1 VNRRSWARSSG
12 PVVGRGRRARTS
24 KVVSAFLLALIG
36 AVVTHA
42 HAQQSPPAVVAGPVT
57 GGDRG
62 QPFGG
67 WAAGARPNGWVE
79 EEWFVSGVASS
90 YRRLGAWGT
99 DGRWDVAPH
108 ETEPYAVRILVR
120 RPAEAS
126 RFNGVVVVEWL
137 NVTARLEGAA
147 DYAQMEEEL
156 LREGYAWVGVGAQAV
171 GIHAEGTGLKAWDPA
186 RYEPLQHPGDRFSY
200 DIYSQAARTLRSG
213 DAGGPL
219 GDLAPRHLIAAGR
232 SQSAFRLV
240 TYLNAFHPRERLFD
254 GYFVHSRGAT
264 AAGLRSEAL
273 AADEP
278 DPIPAG
284 ARIRTDV
291 DVPVF
296 DLQTEGDMVTL
307 GSHRTRQP
315 ASDMYRRW
323 EIAGAAHT
331 EIPTWVVEVPPELPR
346 GPGCAEAV
354 NAAPHHA
361 FVKAGLRALVDWV
374 VSGRVPPQSPEIQL
388 HDPAA
393 TDPIARD
400 VHGNALGGVRIPQ
413 LVAPT
418 ATLDG
423 RQNSVAA
430 GGPGEQNFCFLFG
443 NTRAFDDAK
452 LRELHPTHEAFVNR
466 FVASVDALERDGY
479 LLAPEAEEAKRAAA
493 QSGIGR

>member
-1 VNRRSWARSSG
+1 
-12 PVVGRGRRARTS
+12 
-24 KVVSAFLLALIG
+24 
-36 AVVTHA
+36 
-42 HAQQSPPAVVAGPVT
+42 VVAGPVA
-57 GGDRG
+57 GGERG

-67 WAAGARPNGWVE
+67 WTAGARPDGWVE
-79 EEWFVSGVASS
+79 EEWFLSGTATS
-90 YRRLGAWGT
+90 YRRAGAWGA
-99 DGRWDVAPH
+99 DGHWDVVLDESA
-108 ETEPYAVRILVR
+108 PYAVRMLVR
-120 RPAEAS
+120 RPADAS

-147 DYAQMEEEL
+147 DYSQMEEEL

-171 GIHAEGTGLKAWDPA
+171 GIHAEGTGLKAWDPV

-200 DIYSQAARTLRSG
+200 DIYAQVARTLRS
-213 DAGGPL
+213 DVSDGPL
-219 GDLAPRHLIAAGR
+219 GELTLRHLIAAGR

-315 ASDMYRRW
+315 ASDTYRRW

-331 EIPTWVVEVPPELPR
+331 EIPTWVVEVPPEPSR
-346 GPGCAEAV
+346 GLGCAQPV

-374 VSGRVPPQSPEIQL
+374 VSGRVPPQSAEIQL
-388 HDPAA
+388 RDPPAP
-393 TDPIARD
+393 DPIARD
-400 VHGNALGGVRIPQ
+400 THGNALGGVRIPQ

-430 GGPGEQNFCFLFG
+430 GGPGGQNFCFLFG
-443 NTRAFDDAK
+443 NTRAFDDAT
-452 LRELHPTHEAFVNR
+452 LAELYPNHGAFVSR
-466 FVASVDALERDGY
+466 FVAAVDALERDGY
-479 LLAPEAEEAKRAAA
+479 LLAPEAEAAKRAAA